1 MAGKLR
7 RKVKASKIIKETDA
21 EKRAKERA
29 QDDLQFAE
37 NLRTD
42 VDSFVDYLMNTDKEG
57 EIAGSM
63 RADLELE
70 RTKMGLYGSEA
81 AKNIGIEAVLASDA
95 TAELTGV
102 KNATSEAQLNNLIQG
117 LGVLTKSKDI
127 NTNVDLGAAKRA
139 SSVDMTK
146 FVADESTGRA
156 KRGAVFSTI
165 GGVIDGAQ
173 RQIKTNLAN
182 TGQAFQRGPYIDP
195 DDGSMYTIGAFGK
208 KNPFE
213 EGSNLISL
221 NTPGG
226 MNLYNTFRAP
236 TSAEEAGGTQ
246 SKLTMFGV

>member
-37 NLRTD
+37 SLRGD
-42 VDSFVDYLMNTDKEG
+42 ADAFVDYLMGVDKEG
-57 EIAGSM
+57 EVGGVM

-102 KNATSEAQLNNLIQG
+102 KNATSEAELNNLIQG
-117 LGVLTKSKDI
+117 LGLLTKSKDI
-127 NTNVDLGAAKRA
+127 NTNLDLGAAKRA

-146 FVADESTGRA
+146 FVADESVGRS
-156 KRGAVFSTI
+156 KRGVGFSTL
-165 GGVIDGAQ
+165 GGFVEGGLKQMD
-173 RQIKTNLAN
+173 KNLAN
-182 TGQAFQRGPYIDP
+182 TGSRFQRGPFIDEASG
-195 DDGSMYTIGAFGK
+195 DKYTVGILGK
-208 KNPFE
+208 KTYL
-213 EGSNLISL
+213 GDKANLL
-221 NTPGG
+221 ANNTPGA
-226 MNLYNTFRAP
+226 MATYNSIQAP
-236 TSAEEAGGTQ
+236 TEATVFGGTQ
-246 SKLTMFGV
+246 QNLVTFG